1 MKNCTQYLISNSNA
15 SLTLKSKYSW
25 TFNLTTTDQ
34 VNTFE
39 IEIQPLGS
47 VGEMLLYS
55 FDHGEAAGRIGLT
68 SEASVSDLFI
78 TPENYTQQLNSSLGF
93 SVYLVL
99 GSLKKTFTVW
109 SKPMYYGYPG
119 DYYIKIWLQN
129 NGPFDY
135 STAAPVKVTD
145 SKCLISLLF
154 LMKLKKQFNFF
165 PKIQK

>member
-39 IEIQPLGS
+39 IDGQTLGF

-55 FDHGEAAGRIGLT
+55 LDQGVAAGRIGLT

-78 TPENYTQQLNSSLGF
+78 TPENYTQQLNDRLGF
-93 SVYLVL
+93 GVYLVL

-135 STAAPVKVTD
+135 LTSTPVKVTD
-145 SKCLISLLF
+145 SKSF
-154 LMKLKKQFNFF
+154 VQKFF
-165 PKIQK
+165 Y